1 MRLPI
6 AALLTACAL
15 SAALLVAGREG
26 AGVNGTMPGSEVV
39 LPAAEGRALF
49 ADPASGVEST
59 TEAETEADV
68 DADVDADIGPD
79 AGFGHDAETA
89 PGLDTGLDRGLAPDV
104 FDPNALGPE
113 TVPEVPDLPDGGG
126 LIPDGPDESEESDAS
141 GASDATGIVFGSPA
155 EALSG

>member
-15 SAALLVAGREG
+15 SAALLVAGRDS

-49 ADPASGVEST
+49 ADSAGEAESV
-59 TEAETEADV
+59 TEAEVEADPGVDLDADLGPDAESDPGLDV
-68 DADVDADIGPD
+68 DAD
-79 AGFGHDAETA
+79 AGV
-89 PGLDTGLDRGLAPDV
+89 DRGLAPDV
-104 FDPNALGPE
+104 FDPNAVGPE

-126 LIPDGPDESEESDAS
+126 LIPDGPDESEES
-141 GASDATGIVFGSPA
+141 GASDASSAFGIVFGSPA
-155 EALSG
+155 DALSG